1 MRYPFPPNG
10 KPNQAAPTTVRPAMK
25 SIIASL
31 FIALCAIST
40 TAAAQ
45 NTIQPEVQ
53 DWQQCSALSS
63 DSAARLQ
70 CFDQWAAQQTSA
82 QQRHTEAASAN
93 NLAADMG
100 QPVRPTA
107 PAPAVTPVQ
116 ITMVA
121 PEEHNCKNPRFSELS
136 RYWELEAGSD
146 CGTFGIRGYKPISLS
161 VTTADS
167 VNTQPDSPL
176 ADHRATTATDYNT
189 TEARIGLSVRTKIAQ
204 GLLTRDDPLKRDSL
218 WFGYSQQSNWQIFS
232 GDLSRPFRTTD
243 HEPELIYIYPNDLGL
258 PGGWRLRYTGLAINH
273 QSNGQ
278 PLPLSRS
285 WNRTIL
291 MAGLEKGTQF
301 QLLGKFWY
309 RLPEK
314 TNSDDNPEISDTIGR
329 AELTGVWSP
338 DLTNS
343 FAATL
348 RHSLRAQANGSLKL
362 EWMRRIG
369 HSLADSNQ
377 PSGLRFH
384 TQLFSGYGDSL
395 IDYNQRRT
403 VLSVGLSLVDW

>member
-1 MRYPFPPNG
+1 
-10 KPNQAAPTTVRPAMK
+10 MK
-25 SIIASL
+25 LFIASL
-31 FIALCAIST
+31 FIALCATST
-40 TAAAQ
+40 LATAQ
-45 NTIQPEVQ
+45 KTIQTEPL
-53 DWQQCSALSS
+53 DWQQCRALTG
-63 DSAARLQ
+63 DNDARLR
-70 CFDQWAAQQTSA
+70 CFDQWAAQHTSVPPH
-82 QQRHTEAASAN
+82 QVEAASAN
-93 NLAADMG
+93 NLAADAGM
-100 QPVRPTA
+100 PARPTA
-107 PAPAVTPVQ
+107 PEVAAAAPASTELE
-116 ITMVA
+116 A
-121 PEEHNCKNPRFSELS
+121 HNCKNPRFSELS

-146 CGTFGIRGYKPISLS
+146 CGVFGIRGYKPISLS
-161 VTTADS
+161 VTSADS